1 LNPIEW
7 LFGAASFIPHGVC
20 LAWRRDLVALH
31 AASDLI
37 IAAAYFAIPVVIAR
51 FVSLRGDLTQG
62 HQRIAWLF
70 AAFITL
76 CGLTHVAGLVTLW
89 APLYGAQALIKAATA
104 LVSIFTAFALLP
116 LLPQIINLPSP
127 ARLKAEVEAHKMTMA
142 ELETVK
148 AQLEAQVAERTRE
161 LSVLNRR
168 FETALSGSPIAV
180 FEQDSDLRYT
190 WVYNPQLGLSA
201 EDLLG
206 RSDEEVFAG
215 DASPFAAP
223 KRAAL
228 EQGAPMRVET
238 PIPVPGGE
246 PLWFDL
252 KTRPV
257 ELPDGRPGLI
267 STAADIT
274 PQKRQQAELA
284 ILMRELNHRSKN
296 LLAIVQ
302 SIARQTAAGL
312 AVPAEYLDRLGARL
326 RSLAEAHDALV
337 ARQWRGAAVDELVR
351 GQLRHLV
358 GDGDERVRMTG
369 NPVELKPEQ
378 ASYVALALHELG
390 ANAAKYGALSTD
402 AGRVDIDWR
411 VEPNADGESRFMLE
425 WRESGGPTVATP
437 ERRGFGRQILEL
449 LTPRALGGEA
459 SCGFPPDGMRWNL
472 SIPA

>member
-1 LNPIEW
+1 MNPVEW

-31 AASDLI
+31 AASDLV
-37 IAAAYFAIPVVIAR
+37 IAAAYFAIPVLIAR
-51 FVSLRGDLTQG
+51 FVSVRGDLTQG
-62 HQRIAWLF
+62 HQRLAWLF
-70 AAFITL
+70 ALFITL

-104 LVSIFTAFALLP
+104 IVSIFTAFAMLP
-116 LLPQIINLPSP
+116 LLPKIIALPSP
-127 ARLKAEVEAHKMTMA
+127 ARLKAEVEAHKATMA
-142 ELETVK
+142 ELAVVQ

-168 FETALSGSPIAV
+168 FETALSDSPIAV
-180 FEQDSDLRYT
+180 FEQDAELRYT
-190 WVYNPQLGLSA
+190 WVYNPQLGLVA

-206 RSDEEVFAG
+206 KTDEEAFQGQAE
-215 DASPFAAP
+215 PFAVVKREALAEGAP
-223 KRAAL
+223 KRA
-228 EQGAPMRVET
+228 ET
-238 PIPVPGGE
+238 PIGGPGAE
-246 PLWFDL
+246 PLWYDL

-257 ELPDGRPGLI
+257 LLPDGRPGLI

-284 ILMRELNHRSKN
+284 LLMRELNHRSKN

-302 SIARQTAAGL
+302 SIARQTAVGL
-312 AVPAEYLDRLGARL
+312 AVPVEYLDRLGARL

-337 ARQWRGAAVDELVR
+337 ARQWRGAAIDELVR
-351 GQLRHLV
+351 GQLRHLI
-358 GDGDERVRMTG
+358 GENDERVRLNG
-369 NPVELKPEQ
+369 GPVELKPEQ
-378 ASYVALALHELG
+378 ASYVALAVHELG
-390 ANAAKYGALSTD
+390 ANAAKYGALSTEN
-402 AGRVDIDWR
+402 GRVDVDWR
-411 VEPNADGESRFMLE
+411 VGPDAAGESRLTLE
-425 WRESGGPTVATP
+425 WRESGGPTVTTP

-459 SCGFPPDGMRWNL
+459 SCRFPPDGMRWSL